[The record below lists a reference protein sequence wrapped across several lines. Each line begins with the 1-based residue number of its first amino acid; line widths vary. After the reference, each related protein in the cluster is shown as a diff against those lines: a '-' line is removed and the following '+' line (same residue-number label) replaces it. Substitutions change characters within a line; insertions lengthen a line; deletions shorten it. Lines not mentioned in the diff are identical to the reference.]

1 MLRRRR
7 RSWWRGRATTSARR
21 RKKDRRDHVR
31 GARRSRT
38 RGPSS
43 RVDRSSAALGRG
55 LFFPTRVFL
64 FFLPAGRADGVDRD
78 VTHRAGLVGFVL
90 TKIKQSLSGQCSRC
104 WVYASITI
112 RTLSLHRTDACETD
126 RDSPLHATAAENRC
140 THAAQEV
147 RTRRGKSDAT
157 QQWMRQE
164 GRCPSSPSA
173 D

>member
-7 RSWWRGRATTSARR
+7 RSWWRGRATASARR
-21 RKKDRRDHVR
+21 RKKDRRDHDR

-55 LFFPTRVFL
+55 LFFPTRFFL
-64 FFLPAGRADGVDRD
+64 VFLPAGLAVGVDLA
-78 VTHRAGLVGFVL
+78 HRAGLVGFVFA
-90 TKIKQSLSGQCSRC
+90 KKQSLSGQCSRC

-112 RTLSLHRTDACETD
+112 RTLSLYRTDACETD
-126 RDSPLHATAAENRC
+126 GDQLHATAARNRC
-140 THAAQEV
+140 TPTAQELS
-147 RTRRGKSDAT
+147 TRRGLRYAT
-157 QQWMRQE
+157 PRWMKKQE
-164 GRCPSSPSA
+164 NRCPSSPSA

>member
-21 RKKDRRDHVR
+21 RKTDRRDHVR
-31 GARRSRT
+31 GARRSRP

-55 LFFPTRVFL
+55 LFFPTRFFL
-64 FFLPAGRADGVDRD
+64 VFLPAGLAVASTGRIVRVWWALFLQKKAVLVRPVLALLGLCEHNNSDIVAASHGRVRNRQRQPSAR
-78 VTHRAGLVGFVL
+78 HR
-90 TKIKQSLSGQCSRC
+90 SR
-104 WVYASITI
+104 
-112 RTLSLHRTDACETD
+112 
-126 RDSPLHATAAENRC
+126 NRC
-140 THAAQEV
+140 AHAAQEL

-164 GRCPSSPSA
+164 SRCPSSPSA

>member
-21 RKKDRRDHVR
+21 RKKDRRDHAR

-55 LFFPTRVFL
+55 LFFPTRFFL
-64 FFLPAGRADGVDRD
+64 VFLPAGLAVGVD
-78 VTHRAGLVGFVL
+78 VTHRAGLVGFFC
-90 TKIKQSLSGQCSRC
+90 KKRQSLSGQCSRC

-112 RTLSLHRTDACETD
+112 RTLSLHRTNACSTD
-126 RDSPLHATAAENRC
+126 RESACTISSRNRC

-147 RTRRGKSDAT
+147 RTRRGTSAVT
-157 QQWMRQE
+157 QQWMRQ
-164 GRCPSSPSA
+164 GNRCPSSPSA